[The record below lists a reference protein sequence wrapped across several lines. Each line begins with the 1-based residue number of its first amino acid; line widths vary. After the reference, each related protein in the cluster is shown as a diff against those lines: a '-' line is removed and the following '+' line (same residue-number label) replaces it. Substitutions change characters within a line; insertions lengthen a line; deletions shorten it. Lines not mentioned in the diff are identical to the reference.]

1 MAEAVPV
8 TMRIFDPERRG
19 FESARDYV
27 DVDMLFMTHVEAAA
41 RAGRSV
47 QIDPMTKAAAPRA
60 SRPEGGHG

>member
-1 MAEAVPV
+1 MSKAVPV
-8 TMRIFDPERRG
+8 TLRIFDPDRRG

-47 QIDPMTKAAAPRA
+47 QIDPVTLVTKPRS